1 MELLKS
7 WLMVLLQTAHSS
19 MKKKITLSPD
29 QKEFAKMK
37 RFIEKRFPGAH
48 TIQNSSGHY
57 IVVDGDGYAVI
68 NPELMLPPTKTVR
81 EAWKQAKYGHWFSN
95 MIRKSNNA
103 FSEEKMYKKLAK
115 EAGDE

>member
-1 MELLKS
+1 
-7 WLMVLLQTAHSS
+7 
-19 MKKKITLSPD
+19 MKKKVVLSPE

-48 TIQNSSGHY
+48 TIKNSSGY
-57 IVVDGDGYAVI
+57 YVVVDGDGYNVVD
-68 NPELMLPPTKTVR
+68 PELMLPPARTVR

-103 FSEEKMYKKLAK
+103 FSDEKIYKKLAK
-115 EAGDE
+115 DAGEE